1 MLPCV
6 QTWIK
11 LSNVVQLVAF
21 VTGGMGLATSEQHV
35 SVFVFLK
42 DRFLQ
47 VPALYDYMTLGNL

>member
-1 MLPCV
+1 MLACV

-35 SVFVFLK
+35 SVFVFFEGQILASPC
-42 DRFLQ
+42 L
-47 VPALYDYMTLGNL
+47 V